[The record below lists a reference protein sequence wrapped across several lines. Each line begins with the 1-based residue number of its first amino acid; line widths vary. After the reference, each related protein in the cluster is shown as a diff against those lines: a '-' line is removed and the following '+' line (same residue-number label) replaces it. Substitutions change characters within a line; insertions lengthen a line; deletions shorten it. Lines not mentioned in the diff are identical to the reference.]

1 MHPRDQAR
9 PSGPPCGEIRPAP
22 ARLSTFE
29 ITAARRRGVLIFLR
43 MVVSLHIATG
53 DKENQPINVDGEIQP
68 GGQQQK
74 DGVRNLFH
82 R

>member
-1 MHPRDQAR
+1 
-9 PSGPPCGEIRPAP
+9 
-22 ARLSTFE
+22 
-29 ITAARRRGVLIFLR
+29 

-53 DKENQPINVDGEIQP
+53 DKENQPINVDGESQP

-74 DGVRNLFH
+74 EGVRNLFH

>member
-1 MHPRDQAR
+1 
-9 PSGPPCGEIRPAP
+9 
-22 ARLSTFE
+22 
-29 ITAARRRGVLIFLR
+29 

-74 DGVRNLFH
+74 DGKQVKNHMAQNRIAIQQKQQ
-82 R
+82 